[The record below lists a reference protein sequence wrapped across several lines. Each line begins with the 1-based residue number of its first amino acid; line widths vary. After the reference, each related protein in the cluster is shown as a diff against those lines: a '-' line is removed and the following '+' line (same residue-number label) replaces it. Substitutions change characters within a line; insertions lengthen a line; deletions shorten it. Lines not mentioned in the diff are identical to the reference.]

1 MATESKIAIV
11 AAVIGNVCIAVS
23 KFIAAFV
30 TGSSAMLSEGIHSL
44 VDTGNG
50 LLMWLGLHRAARPP
64 DAEHPFGYGR
74 ELYFWSLIV
83 AISIFALGG
92 GMSIYEGVTHLQ
104 HPEAIKNPAWNYGV
118 LAVALVFESASWY
131 FGWKAFRKIK
141 RRCGILQTIHAS
153 KDPSSITVLLEDSAA
168 IVGLLIALVGTL
180 LAQHFEAPLFD
191 GAASIVIGLLLG
203 LIALVL
209 GYETKGLLIGE
220 AVDHATLRGLRA
232 VASSDPAVACVD
244 KVLTLYFG
252 PHDVLLT
259 LELRFR
265 DGISLAELRAALHR
279 IDDGIKAQFPDITH
293 VYFGTASLKTAEEM
307 TGHSPP

>member
-30 TGSSAMLSEGIHSL
+30 TGSSAMLSEGFLSL

-74 ELYFWSLIV
+74 ELYFWSLFV

-131 FGWKAFRKIK
+131 FGWRAFRKIK

-168 IVGLLIALVGTL
+168 IVGLLIALVGTQ

-203 LIALVL
+203 LVALLL
-209 GYETKGLLIGE
+209 GYETKG
-220 AVDHATLRGLRA
+220 
-232 VASSDPAVACVD
+232 
-244 KVLTLYFG
+244 
-252 PHDVLLT
+252 
-259 LELRFR
+259 
-265 DGISLAELRAALHR
+265 
-279 IDDGIKAQFPDITH
+279 
-293 VYFGTASLKTAEEM
+293 
-307 TGHSPP
+307 